1 MVVYYSGTGNSRYAA
16 QLIARRLGDELIN
29 AAAFMK
35 AGRRAELKSEKPWVF
50 VSPTYGWRI
59 PRIFEAFIRDGRFVG
74 SRQAYFVMTCGDETG
89 NACARLKKLCGEL
102 GFDYMGLTEA
112 VMPENYTAMF
122 AVPDEEKAAEI
133 IRRTTP
139 LFERAAELVA
149 AGQPFPPV
157 DVSGLDRFKT
167 AAFNPPFY
175 AFFVKSKAFRAT
187 EGCVGCGTCERVC
200 PTNAVRLENG
210 RPVWGAGCTHC
221 MACINLCPKQA
232 IEYGKASAGKPRYHC
247 PEFVPEK

>member
-1 MVVYYSGTGNSRYAA
+1 LN
-16 QLIARRLGDELIN
+16 
-29 AAAFMK
+29 
-35 AGRRAELKSEKPWVF
+35 
-50 VSPTYGWRI
+50 
-59 PRIFEAFIRDGRFVG
+59 
-74 SRQAYFVMTCGDETG
+74 
-89 NACARLKKLCGEL
+89 
-102 GFDYMGLTEA
+102 YMGLAEA
-112 VMPENYTAMF
+112 VMPENYVAMF

-157 DVSGLDRFKT
+157 DVSGLDKIQDRGLQSAVLRLFCQVQSL
-167 AAFNPPFY
+167 PRHRG
-175 AFFVKSKAFRAT
+175 VRGLRHLRAW
-187 EGCVGCGTCERVC
+187 VC